1 MNDWLYPLSGTSGRW
16 FRDSN
21 GKETDDT
28 SFDVFK
34 DMMRSPSTADWW
46 YLSTNFRKVKI
57 DDRIWCY
64 YGQADGDAGIVGL
77 ATIQEIRHDDKEG
90 THYIHLKWDRRA
102 TRRLLA
108 NPVPATVV
116 RGYILRP
123 RRAVTGLNDHPKLV
137 RLLVRAAGK

>member
-28 SFDVFK
+28 SFEVFK
-34 DMMRSPSTADWW
+34 DMMRSPSTDDWW

-57 DDRIWCY
+57 GDRIWCY

-90 THYIHLKWDRRA
+90 THDIHLKWDKRA

-123 RRAVTGLNDHPKLV
+123 RRAVTGLNEHPKLV